1 MTSLFITDH
10 RLVIARDEW
19 QHGTGAEILYWGI
32 EMMAPSPLSLPIQIS
47 QEYTIQEWG
56 VECESV
62 TFSVKGLMIL
72 QRLAER

>member
-19 QHGTGAEILYWGI
+19 QQGLIQGDTNDG
-32 EMMAPSPLSLPIQIS
+32 PVKPLSLPIQIS

-72 QRLAER
+72 QRLAKR